1 MAGPADRDAY
11 EGVVAGIYAKRVSPE
26 WEQHKNR
33 GNEALKAGDHDGAV
47 AAYSDALTVAQGRDP
62 QMKALLAALRERPRP
77 AASAAARALL
87 GENGVAQLVGQ
98 FLPHLG
104 LRSLEPTSVAAAAA
118 APAPAA
124 AAEFLAAE
132 AASVREPN
140 RPAAV
145 CLANRALVHFQ
156 RGRLEAS
163 LADALASA
171 KELPEYVK
179 AHHRVRAAHAA
190 LAKRAEQRL
199 QALLSGGE
207 ATGDVGAQAGALRG
221 AVREHKQAVA
231 DRAEAMQMYERGR
244 ATLPYQGAAL
254 IGAGWLGPT
263 TDVLLYQSARF
274 AHICAAIRGDAP
286 RWREGEGDSPAQ
298 LTVGS
303 SNCSLVNFG
312 GAQWL
317 LMGVTCC
324 TLAFERYAVKAMKLL
339 PMDPGNGNDLDM
351 PPHGHPSA
359 ASRAKVPAV
368 LAQYVKDL
376 KSQARVRV
384 GMLQLG
390 QGLVEMVEVV
400 QAAMAEA
407 GLGEQVRTHA
417 AGMTAAAQAHA
428 MQQMGLP
435 TGYAHLDE
443 DA

>member
-1 MAGPADRDAY
+1 MAERDAY

-47 AAYSDALTVAQGRDP
+47 AAYSDALTVAQGREP
-62 QMKALLAALRERPRP
+62 QMKALLAALRERPTP

-87 GENGVAQLVGQ
+87 SNNGVAQLVGQ

-104 LRSLEPTSVAAAAA
+104 LRPLEPAF
-118 APAPAA
+118 PAVSTQVSP
-124 AAEFLAAE
+124 
-132 AASVREPN
+132 VREPN

-171 KELPEYVK
+171 EELPEYVK

-221 AVREHKQAVA
+221 AVREHKQAAA
-231 DRAEAMQMYERGR
+231 DRAEAMQAYERGR
-244 ATLPYQGAAL
+244 ALPYQGAAL
-254 IGAGWLGPT
+254 IGAGWLDAT

-274 AHICAAIRGDAP
+274 AHICAAIRGNAP

-339 PMDPGNGNDLDM
+339 LMDPENGNELDM
-351 PPHGHPSA
+351 PPHGRPSA

-368 LAQYVKDL
+368 LAQYIKDL

-390 QGLVEMVEVV
+390 QGLIEMVEVV
-400 QAAMAEA
+400 QGAMAEA

-435 TGYAHLDE
+435 TGYAHLDG